1 MSKAIGAAPS
11 SDKKEIS
18 SAFENLS
25 KEFPVDVWVDEQGRT
40 VKLSTNGGGSEN
52 KFSFSLEFYDF
63 GADLN
68 ISAPP
73 ASDVGSLGGFGIN
86 GDS

>member
-1 MSKAIGAAPS
+1 MQPRVLIKGNFLRVREP
-11 SDKKEIS
+11 
-18 SAFENLS
+18 L